1 MDKKIEE
8 IQNPSYDKNLSL
20 DKRLYDFLGKYY
32 INLNGVVPNN
42 NLEITEPHKKEIVDF
57 VLELIQSAHLKWN
70 KEMREMIEKEIEYSK
85 SHHEVVLENWEEDKS
100 DVFKSKSEVRGF
112 LIALDAFKEL
122 LEQLEEEK

>member
-1 MDKKIEE
+1 MRPIKGKSKIYN
-8 IQNPSYDKNLSL
+8 ICLKHISTVNSFVYDDGINHFEPMVETLE
-20 DKRLYDFLGKYY
+20 KY
-32 INLNGVVPNN
+32 LHS
-42 NLEITEPHKKEIVDF
+42 ER
-57 VLELIQSAHLKWN
+57 LKWN

-122 LEQLEEEK
+122 LEQLEEKK